1 MHPREDVTKSVASS
15 TRPDGAPPRRSWPSA
30 ALLGGGTDGNE
41 ELTSRVGVVLIVLF
55 AVLGVTILQIR
66 QLIWLHLFLGLLL
79 LGPVALKLASTG
91 YRFVRYYARDT
102 TYLRKGP
109 PELAL
114 RAMAPISVASTM
126 AVFTSGTVL
135 LFEGPRNRALSLLI
149 PQGELHRLARG
160 CGSTHPGSSTGV
172 RQRPQGEQREPG
184 GLGHGHRRRGA
195 LDRARRRDR
204 RGIGAGARSDPTLRS
219 VDRTRRVPAPPPLS
233 VRAITRRCIDAAVDR
248 CRGRDWAGRLGK
260 SNDARPCAVSRR
272 ADERQQEPGF
282 CQAL

>member
-1 MHPREDVTKSVASS
+1 VHPHEDVRNSVAS
-15 TRPDGAPPRRSWPSA
+15 RAEADVAPPRRSWPSA

-114 RAMAPISVASTM
+114 RAMGPILVASTM
-126 AVFTSGTVL
+126 AVFTSGIVL
-135 LFEGPRNRALSLLI
+135 LFEGPRNRALPLLI
-149 PQGELHRLARG
+149 HKASFIVWLVFVGLHIVGHL
-160 CGSTHPGSSTGV
+160 PGFASALRASNV
-172 RQRPQGEQREPG
+172 SQE
-184 GLGHGHRRRGA
+184 GLGTATGA
-195 LDRARRRDR
+195 
-204 RGIGAGARSDPTLRS
+204 
-219 VDRTRRVPAPPPLS
+219 
-233 VRAITRRCIDAAVDR
+233 
-248 CRGRDWAGRLGK
+248 AGRWIVLVG
-260 SNDARPCAVSRR
+260 AIVGGVVLALALIPHFGLWTA
-272 ADERQQEPGF
+272 PGAF
-282 CQAL
+282 PHHHH